1 MKLKRRQVS
10 KVAPG
15 TFIEQLRSGSR
26 KRATNRRRGDW
37 KVAEGRGMEG
47 SATLGGLG
55 FCPQL
60 YFNARR
66 NAKRKKRTS
75 SSRWKASIQNSFL
88 PLKLAVSIYRAT
100 VSIFSDVNPIFFN
113 RVEGRACF
121 KFIAC
126 IPKCVSLFL
135 RGNFNFSNGKRNN
148 IEIKERAIYRNSHQV
163 SKFRF

>member
-15 TFIEQLRSGSR
+15 TFIEQLSSGSR
-26 KRATNRRRGDW
+26 KRATNRRLESCG
-37 KVAEGRGMEG
+37 EEEEG

-75 SSRWKASIQNSFL
+75 SS
-88 PLKLAVSIYRAT
+88 LAGPMKGL
-100 VSIFSDVNPIFFN
+100 D
-113 RVEGRACF
+113 
-121 KFIAC
+121 
-126 IPKCVSLFL
+126 
-135 RGNFNFSNGKRNN
+135 
-148 IEIKERAIYRNSHQV
+148 
-163 SKFRF
+163 SKFVSATQTGCFDIPCHCFNLLGRQSDILQPCRRPRVFQIYSLYSEMCFPLLTWKFQFFQRETE

>member
-15 TFIEQLRSGSR
+15 TFIEQLRSGSC

-75 SSRWKASIQNSFL
+75 SS
-88 PLKLAVSIYRAT
+88 LAGPMKGL
-100 VSIFSDVNPIFFN
+100 D
-113 RVEGRACF
+113 
-121 KFIAC
+121 
-126 IPKCVSLFL
+126 
-135 RGNFNFSNGKRNN
+135 
-148 IEIKERAIYRNSHQV
+148 
-163 SKFRF
+163 SKFVSATQTGCFDIPCHCFNLLGRQSDILQPCRRPRVFQIYSLYSEMCFPLLTWKFQFFQRETE